1 VFRLKQRLDDR
12 EVVIVEV
19 QDYVPPEAEP
29 ANESCREREGSRSRI
44 SISRDRAMEALHPT
58 GSKLAAALAAALGEP
73 LRHPVELLF
82 AHIQRR
88 TFPEVLAAETV
99 PPCLYILAGEGKSGG
114 WVQISP
120 SIFFPM
126 IDCLLGG
133 DGTGMTGSERAMT
146 YVERQL
152 GRRIVARIAE
162 TVQQE
167 LGVPGCPPLHPSEA
181 PEPPPPGQPFLE
193 ISFAV
198 RLGEQAGMLRVAMDP
213 QSVRSLPVAEG
224 GRPLGIMELTV
235 TSLETG
241 VPADEL
247 ATLAPGDIL
256 ATEID
261 AGQDVVVRLAGIPKF
276 VGRLGA
282 YEGRRAVT
290 ISARWA

>member
-1 VFRLKQRLDDR
+1 
-12 EVVIVEV
+12 
-19 QDYVPPEAEP
+19 
-29 ANESCREREGSRSRI
+29 
-44 SISRDRAMEALHPT
+44 MEALHPV
-58 GSKLAAALAAALGEP
+58 GSKLAAALAGALGDQLHQKP
-73 LRHPVELLF
+73 ELLF

-99 PPCLYILAGEGKSGG
+99 PPCLYTLEVDGRCGG
-114 WVQISP
+114 WVQVSP
-120 SIFFPM
+120 DVFFPM
-126 IDCLLGG
+126 LDCLLGG
-133 DGTGMTGSERAMT
+133 DGTGMGGPERAMT

-162 TVQQE
+162 AIQQS
-167 LGVPGCPPLHPSEA
+167 LGSPGGASLRPGEA

-198 RLGEQAGMLRVAMDP
+198 RLAGQAGMLRVAMDP
-213 QSVRSLPVAEG
+213 RAVPSLPTAEG
-224 GRPLGIMELTV
+224 GRPMGIMELTV
-235 TSLETG
+235 TSPETG

-247 ATLAPGDIL
+247 EALAPGDIL

-261 AGQDVVVRLAGIPKF
+261 ASQDVVVRLAGIPKF